1 MKIFRT
7 MSRREIPKYLVSRN
21 YISALIL
28 FVVLFSGLFLW
39 IYDGYDAAMWFSSK
53 DMLRFLMT
61 IIFYVASVVIL
72 IISRLVM
79 YAMQDRFQMTTSRYI
94 WWLLSECVAIA
105 LLYTILTVAVFP
117 SDGVE
122 VPDIALRSL
131 LCIII
136 IQTIPNGIISFYAAY
151 RSKCEELEATQYQL
165 QRIREE
171 NVRLTAIRETDSK
184 LIEAQKQAQSAME
197 RNPRMV
203 NLRDNTGTLR
213 LTINIDSIY
222 FLKSEDNYINVHYKH
237 NDKIASY
244 MLRCRTKLVEQML
257 QGTGMVRCHRSYIVN
272 TAKIRFIGEEH
283 RMYYIMLDDDSI
295 KRIPV
300 SKSYYEQL
308 INSVNALGN
317 TISSQQ
323 EVVTK

>member
-1 MKIFRT
+1 MTR
-7 MSRREIPKYLVSRN
+7 SEIPIYLVSRS

-28 FVVLFSGLFLW
+28 SIVLFSGLVLI
-39 IYDGYDAAMWFSSK
+39 IYDSFDVSMWFSSK

-61 IIFYVASVVIL
+61 IIFYIASVVIL

-79 YAMQDRFQMTTSRYI
+79 YALQDRVPMTITRYL
-94 WWLLSECVAIA
+94 WWMLSECVAIA
-105 LLYTILTVAVFP
+105 LLYTIITVTMFP
-117 SDGVE
+117 EPGVAT
-122 VPDIALRSL
+122 PDVALRAI
-131 LCIII
+131 LCTIMILS
-136 IQTIPNGIISFYAAY
+136 IPNGIISFYAAY
-151 RSKCEELEATQYQL
+151 RSKCAELAAAQYQL
-165 QRIREE
+165 QRTREE
-171 NVRLTAIRETDSK
+171 NVRLMAIRETDSK
-184 LIEAQKQAQSAME
+184 HIEAVKQAQTAID

-213 LTINIDSIY
+213 LTINIDSLY

-257 QGTGMVRCHRSYIVN
+257 QGTGMVRCHRSYIIN

-283 RMYYIMLDDDSI
+283 RMHYIMLDDDSI

-308 INSVNALGN
+308 MCSVNTLESRI
-317 TISSQQ
+317 TS
-323 EVVTK
+323 E